1 MRTGASWESIH
12 FKYIRLERVYL
23 MFARKPT
30 LFKALLVDGGGEV
43 VDGGGEVV
51 DGGGEVVDGGV
62 EVVYGGAEV
71 VIGQVALTVWKQ
83 KSSS

>member
-12 FKYIRLERVYL
+12 FKYIRLVCVYL

-51 DGGGEVVDGGV
+51 DGGL